1 MHPKLTG
8 YVGYKTF
15 PMERALNSEF
25 RARVLV
31 VDDEHSIAETLS
43 IILAKGGYETA
54 VAHDGREAVA
64 KARSWRPDA
73 VVSDVVM
80 PVMDGIE
87 AAIQILDF
95 LPACKIVLLSGQAAT
110 SALVKHA
117 VSKGH
122 YFDVMAKPVHP
133 TDLLAKLRG

>member
-1 MHPKLTG
+1 MDQ
-8 YVGYKTF
+8 
-15 PMERALNSEF
+15 ALNREF

-43 IILAKGGYETA
+43 IILAKSGYETA

-95 LPACKIVLLSGQAAT
+95 LPACKIVLLSGQAVT
-110 SALVKHA
+110 SGLVKHA
-117 VSKGH
+117 ALKGH
-122 YFDVMAKPVHP
+122 YFEVMAKPVHP
-133 TDLLAKLRG
+133 TELLRELSGLGARSAG